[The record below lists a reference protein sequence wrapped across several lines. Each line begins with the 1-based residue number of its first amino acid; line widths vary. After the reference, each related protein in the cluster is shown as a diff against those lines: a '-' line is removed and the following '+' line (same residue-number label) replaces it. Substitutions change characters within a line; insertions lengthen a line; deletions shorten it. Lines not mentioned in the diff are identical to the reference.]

1 MLTGDTMAFLP
12 FGTSPYQMYVKGET
26 PGLVSG
32 LKQQGYQ
39 TVAMHPYRASS
50 WNRQEVYARFGF
62 DEQLYEDDFAADA
75 GRLRGYI
82 SDRADYQKII
92 ELYEQKQPGEPLF
105 LFNVTM
111 QNHGGYEPTDD
122 PAFEERIHLTG
133 EYEGKYPQVDQYLS
147 LVKYSDEALEEL
159 IGYFS
164 AVDEPTAIVFFG
176 DHQPNVTSAFYDDL
190 LGTTDAE
197 RSRLEKQARMDTPFF
212 IWANY
217 DIAEAQDVQISA
229 NYLSAYALDALGCST
244 SGYDQ
249 LRLALREKI
258 PLMNSYGYYTVDEM
272 WHDAETAADRTALS
286 DYRIAQ
292 YAQLFDSKNRVDR
305 WYEP

>member
-1 MLTGDTMAFLP
+1 M
-12 FGTSPYQMYVKGET
+12 
-26 PGLVSG
+26 
-32 LKQQGYQ
+32 
-39 TVAMHPYRASS
+39 
-50 WNRQEVYARFGF
+50 
-62 DEQLYEDDFAADA
+62 
-75 GRLRGYI
+75 
-82 SDRADYQKII
+82 
-92 ELYEQKQPGEPLF
+92 
-105 LFNVTM
+105 
-111 QNHGGYEPTDD
+111 
-122 PAFEERIHLTG
+122 
-133 EYEGKYPQVDQYLS
+133 
-147 LVKYSDEALEEL
+147 
-159 IGYFS
+159 
-164 AVDEPTAIVFFG
+164 
-176 DHQPNVTSAFYDDL
+176 TSAFYDDL

>member
-1 MLTGDTMAFLP
+1 MA
-12 FGTSPYQMYVKGET
+12 S
-26 PGLVSG
+26 
-32 LKQQGYQ
+32 
-39 TVAMHPYRASS
+39 
-50 WNRQEVYARFGF
+50 
-62 DEQLYEDDFAADA
+62 DF
-75 GRLRGYI
+75 
-82 SDRADYQKII
+82 
-92 ELYEQKQPGEPLF
+92 
-105 LFNVTM
+105 
-111 QNHGGYEPTDD
+111 
-122 PAFEERIHLTG
+122 
-133 EYEGKYPQVDQYLS
+133 S

-258 PLMNSYGYYTVDEM
+258 PLMNSYGYYTVDER